1 VAGSGGVAGKGG
13 AGGGGKAGNGGAAG
27 GAGTGGA
34 AGTIGAGGAA
44 DPCLQAVIDPAGFTA
59 DTGGLTSGVENF
71 SVDASGNAVT
81 SFGYYQG
88 NNFAHHADVTFGS
101 FAASSQVAAGTT
113 ATTVFSLG
121 GPGVKSSLGFAP
133 GFDGITSTFSSPE
146 VVVFIAARSNG
157 PDGFTL
163 SVKSSDNSN
172 RTTFVFYPASLVPN
186 DGGVATGPLYA
197 GVRSTCGP
205 IIQLVD
211 FSPNYT
217 ATGNGNSQYWELAS
231 VSYAR

>member
-1 VAGSGGVAGKGG
+1 V
-13 AGGGGKAGNGGAAG
+13 
-27 GAGTGGA
+27 
-34 AGTIGAGGAA
+34 IGAGGAA
-44 DPCLQAVIDPAGFTA
+44 DPCLQAIVDPGSFTA
-59 DTGGLTSGVENF
+59 ETGGLTSATENF
-71 SVDASGNAVT
+71 SVDASGNAIT

-88 NNFAHHADVTFGS
+88 NDFAHHADVTFGS

-133 GFDGITSTFSSPE
+133 GFDGITSTFSSNE
-146 VVVFIAARSNG
+146 VAVFLNARSNG

-163 SVKSSDNSN
+163 SVKTSDNSN
-172 RTTFVFYPASLVPN
+172 RTTFVFYPASVAPS
-186 DGGVATGPLYA
+186 DAGATGPLYA

-211 FSPNYT
+211 FSPNYS
-217 ATGNGNSQYWELAS
+217 ATGDGNSQYWELGS
-231 VSYAR
+231 ISYAR